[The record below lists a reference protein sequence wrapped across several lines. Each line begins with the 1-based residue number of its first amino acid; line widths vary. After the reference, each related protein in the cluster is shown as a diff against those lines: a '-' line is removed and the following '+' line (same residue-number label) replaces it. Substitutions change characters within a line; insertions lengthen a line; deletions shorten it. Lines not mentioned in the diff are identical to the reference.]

1 MSVLCVFVIG
11 SVAFD
16 PYSKKYEDSWK
27 GDPVPETENRDL
39 RAVASKYFPVKS
51 QGIPASERPKLYIDQ
66 LLDKCLHPKKYLY
79 PEECQDRDRMV
90 RLRANGCDFFAKN
103 NLSDHAFLVADCV
116 IQNHTQL
123 EKEQIC
129 EKLRPRLLNRETL
142 FLEVARKIA
151 STMPDSPYCLLTQC
165 CTDIQEQNW
174 DAVSKTF
181 PSLTDSWKK
190 DFVPDLMKAEVFD
203 LVVEIAQGFSD
214 LDKQRLCD
222 QLITINTLE
231 SLFAAKKIADY
242 SYQGLVQCWI
252 DLKENRLDQV
262 KEELTYLPPLSKQK
276 ETLAAAL
283 SVAED
288 VVRSQNPVA
297 ELSGSKAK
305 SHKVFLVAACLC
317 VFACIGALFQK
328 IYKP

>member
-1 MSVLCVFVIG
+1 MIV

-129 EKLRPRLLNRETL
+129 EKRFGSFYILLL
-142 FLEVARKIA
+142 AFSV
-151 STMPDSPYCLLTQC
+151 
-165 CTDIQEQNW
+165 
-174 DAVSKTF
+174 
-181 PSLTDSWKK
+181 
-190 DFVPDLMKAEVFD
+190 FVRGSVCDTILSCQGMKKAETRF
-203 LVVEIAQGFSD
+203 
-214 LDKQRLCD
+214 
-222 QLITINTLE
+222 
-231 SLFAAKKIADY
+231 
-242 SYQGLVQCWI
+242 
-252 DLKENRLDQV
+252 
-262 KEELTYLPPLSKQK
+262 
-276 ETLAAAL
+276 
-283 SVAED
+283 
-288 VVRSQNPVA
+288 
-297 ELSGSKAK
+297 
-305 SHKVFLVAACLC
+305 
-317 VFACIGALFQK
+317 
-328 IYKP
+328 